1 MGANQSTDNNNK
13 QMTLDHVIDYV
24 AANFILKNNF
34 QDLYNLT
41 KSDYCE
47 KLIILTSKVMDKYLT
62 IEDVTYLKQRMEA
75 NVPVNKIEKEKML
88 YFSKENLNNLNVKV
102 PLTKKRMC
110 IGIAKH
116 YIKIYQVFSSIVKT
130 INPIYN
136 WKDSSGASM
145 SADILNKKN
154 IPSDAN
160 TTINKVNLCNTRIK
174 ALMNN
179 MTNEEGN
186 ITLKPS
192 ICKINRKNDNET
204 KNLQD
209 EPGIPELERLY
220 YDVYDY
226 DNGVFSSMSDTMK
239 KQYDED
245 VKLFYTIFT
254 GNKSKPSEISK
265 FSQILLRDYH
275 NNKLCKTD
283 GLFTKTYKGTIK
295 QNLYKAYIDNIN
307 QMMENTKKNQNSL
320 LAIIDA
326 LFVFKVNP
334 QDKSKKIVLINPLLT
349 EKELDKIITKTRGL
363 IINLYSQCEK
373 DFYRGLQIFEAI
385 VEKQIKETSISQIN
399 NLEKTI
405 ENTMQS

>member
-1 MGANQSTDNNNK
+1 MGANQSNNNENK
-13 QMTLDHVIDYV
+13 QKSLDHVIDYV

-47 KLIILTSKVMDKYLT
+47 KLIILTSKVIDKYLT
-62 IEDVTYLKQRMEA
+62 IEDVTYLKQRMEGDV
-75 NVPVNKIEKEKML
+75 NVNKIEKEKML
-88 YFSKENLNNLNVKV
+88 YFSKDNLNNLNVKV

-154 IPSDAN
+154 IPLDAK
-160 TTINKVNLCNTRIK
+160 TTINKVNICNNRIK
-174 ALMNN
+174 ALMVN
-179 MTNEEGN
+179 MTNEDGN

-192 ICKINRKNDNET
+192 ICKINQKNGNET

-226 DNGVFSSMSDTMK
+226 DNGVFSSMSDEMK
-239 KQYDED
+239 KQYDQD
-245 VKLFYTIFT
+245 VKMFYTTFT
-254 GNKSKPSEISK
+254 GKKSKPSDIIK

-275 NNKLCKTD
+275 NNKLCKPD
-283 GLFTKTYKGTIK
+283 GLFTKNYKGTVK
-295 QNLYKAYIDNIN
+295 QTLYKAYIDNIN
-307 QMMENTKKNQNSL
+307 QMMENTKKNQNAL
-320 LAIIDA
+320 LTIIDS
-326 LFVFKVNP
+326 LFIFKVNP

-349 EKELDKIITKTRGL
+349 DVELNKIVIKTRNL

-373 DFYRGLQIFEAI
+373 DFYKGLQIFEAI
-385 VEKQIKETSISQIN
+385 VEKQIKETSVAQIN

-405 ENTMQS
+405 ENTLES